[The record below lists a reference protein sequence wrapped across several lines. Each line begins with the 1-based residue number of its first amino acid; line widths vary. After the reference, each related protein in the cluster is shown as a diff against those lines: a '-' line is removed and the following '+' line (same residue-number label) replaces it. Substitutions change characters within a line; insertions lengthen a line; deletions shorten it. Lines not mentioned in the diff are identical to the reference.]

1 MSPHRLPPTME
12 SMIVH
17 APAKINLGLEVLRK
31 RPDGYHDI
39 ASIFLPVA
47 LYDTLTVERSR
58 TPSCSCIPPVTGTP
72 DQNLVYQALVRYAE
86 AFPADQWSA
95 KITVE
100 KRIPTGGGLGGGS
113 SDAASTLMALATLN
127 ERNDPASLTA
137 LHNIALSLGSDVPFF
152 LTQSPALVEGRGE
165 IITPLNIEAPWWVVL
180 VLPGIHVNTAL
191 AYSTLGISGGKT
203 QSNLVEN
210 LRKALTDNGSMQN
223 DFTNDFERA
232 VFAQHPMLAGI
243 KQRLLDNKATYAA
256 MSGSG
261 STMYG
266 LYTSVD
272 NAMAATSALS
282 DLTTHVC
289 PPTQRAV

>member
-1 MSPHRLPPTME
+1 
-12 SMIVH
+12 MIVH

-39 ASIFLPVA
+39 ASIFMPVA
-47 LYDTLTVERSR
+47 LSDTLTVERSR
-58 TPSCSCIPPVTGTP
+58 IPSCTCIPPVTGTP

-113 SDAASTLMALATLN
+113 SDAAAALMALARLN
-127 ERNDPASLTA
+127 DRTDSTSHEH
-137 LHNIALSLGSDVPFF
+137 LHRVALSLGSDVPFF
-152 LTQSPALVEGRGE
+152 LTPSVALVQGRGE
-165 IITPLNIEAPWWVVL
+165 IITPLDLPSPWWVVL

-191 AYSTLGISGGKT
+191 AYSTLGITGGKVQT
-203 QSNLVEN
+203 DLVEKY
-210 LRKALTDNGSMQN
+210 RKCLSDNTSMQE

-232 VFAQHPMLAGI
+232 VFLQHPELAEI
-243 KQRLLDNKATYAA
+243 KRRLLETKASYAA

-261 STMYG
+261 STMFG

-272 NAMAATSALS
+272 NASAAVSELS
-282 DLTTHVC
+282 DLATHLC
-289 PPTQRAV
+289 SPFAVA

>member
-1 MSPHRLPPTME
+1 ME

-58 TPSCSCIPPVTGTP
+58 TPSCSCIPPVTGLP

-127 ERNDPASLTA
+127 ERHDPASSAT
-137 LHNIALSLGSDVPFF
+137 LHDVALSLGSDVPFF

-210 LRKALTDNGSMQN
+210 LRKALIDNGSMQN

-232 VFAQHPMLAGI
+232 VFAQHPALAAI
-243 KQRLLDNKATYAA
+243 KQRLLDNNATYAA

-261 STMYG
+261 STMYA

-289 PPTQRAV
+289 PPAQATV

>member
-1 MSPHRLPPTME
+1 
-12 SMIVH
+12 MIIH

-47 LYDTLTVERSR
+47 LYDILTVERSH
-58 TPSCSCIPPVTGTP
+58 TPACSCVPPVTGTP

-113 SDAASTLMALATLN
+113 SDAASALMAVAALN
-127 ERNDPASLTA
+127 GRDDTASQQRLFE
-137 LHNIALSLGSDVPFF
+137 IALSLGSDVPFF
-152 LTQSPALVEGRGE
+152 LARSVALVEGRGE
-165 IITPLNIEAPWWVVL
+165 VITPLDLPAPWWIVL

-191 AYSTLGISGGKT
+191 AYSTLGITSGKP
-203 QSNLVEN
+203 QSDLVESYRN
-210 LRKALTDNGSMQN
+210 ALINKGSMQQH
-223 DFTNDFERA
+223 FTNDFERA
-232 VFAQHPMLAGI
+232 VFVQHPELATI
-243 KQRLLDNKATYAA
+243 KQRLLDTNATYAA

-261 STMYG
+261 STMFG
-266 LYTSVD
+266 LYTTVE
-272 NAMAATSALS
+272 NATSAIAELS
-282 DLTTHVC
+282 DLTTHLC
-289 PPTQRAV
+289 PPLARV

>member
-1 MSPHRLPPTME
+1 ME

-58 TPSCSCIPPVTGTP
+58 TPSCSCIPPVTGSP

-113 SDAASTLMALATLN
+113 SDAASTLMALAMLN
-127 ERNDPASLTA
+127 ERNDPASRTT

-191 AYSTLGISGGKT
+191 AYSTLGISGGKPQT
-203 QSNLVEN
+203 NLLEN
-210 LRKALTDNGSMQN
+210 LRKALIDNGSMQN

-232 VFAQHPMLAGI
+232 VFAQHPALADI

-261 STMYG
+261 STMFG

-289 PPTQRAV
+289 PPTQTMA

>member
-1 MSPHRLPPTME
+1 
-12 SMIVH
+12 MIVH

-47 LYDTLTVERSR
+47 LSDTLTVERSR
-58 TPSCSCIPPVTGTP
+58 TPACTCIPPVTGTP

-113 SDAASTLMALATLN
+113 SDAASALMAVAALNDRDDADSHQRLA
-127 ERNDPASLTA
+127 D
-137 LHNIALSLGSDVPFF
+137 IALSLGSDVPFF
-152 LTQSPALVEGRGE
+152 LTRSVALVEGRGE
-165 IITPLNIEAPWWVVL
+165 IITPLDVPSPWWVVL
-180 VLPGIHVNTAL
+180 VLPGIHVNTAQ
-191 AYSTLGISGGKT
+191 AYSTLGITGGKAQT
-203 QSNLVEN
+203 DLVEKY
-210 LRKALTDNGSMQN
+210 RKSLIDNSSMQE

-232 VFAQHPMLAGI
+232 VFQQHPALATI
-243 KQRLLDNKATYAA
+243 KQRLLDTTATYAA

-261 STMYG
+261 STMFG
-266 LYTSVD
+266 LYTTVD
-272 NAMAATSALS
+272 NATSAISNLS
-282 DLTTHVC
+282 DLETRLCSPFT
-289 PPTQRAV
+289 AA